1 MTKLKLRVWYLI
13 VAFIHEKTNIGTIRF
28 RASELLKD
36 IDTKQEE
43 LNETIK

>member
-1 MTKLKLRVWYLI
+1 MTKLKLRVWYLV
-13 VAFIHEKTNIGTIRF
+13 VAFIHEKTNIGTIKF

-36 IDTKQEE
+36 IDAKQEE